1 MPGAPEVYL
10 LLLTANLMTKL
21 SMFFFF
27 FAFFFFFLHAQ
38 VQGHV
43 QQMIS
48 ETDECDEALQS
59 QPLIYTRTRSCV
71 DIG

>member
-10 LLLTANLMTKL
+10 LLLTASLMTKL
-21 SMFFFF
+21 SMFFLLL
-27 FAFFFFFLHAQ
+27 FLLFSLAQ

-48 ETDECDEALQS
+48 ETDKCDEALQS
-59 QPLIYTRTRSCV
+59 QPLISTRTRSCV